1 MNKFKT
7 VVIGAGIAGL
17 TAARALRRAGENV
30 LVLEKSRGL
39 GGRAA
44 TRRLHGHRLD
54 HGAQYFT
61 VRDERFQ
68 TQVDQWLD
76 EGQLKVWS
84 EGFHTLTDKGLE
96 TPSGGHPRYV
106 FPTGMNTI
114 GKLLGAE
121 LEIQTQSKVER
132 ITRVGEGWRLELEGD
147 SPITAER
154 VLINVPAP
162 QALALCRDAELSQET
177 MNALQEVKFAPCFT
191 LMAGYQRQD
200 LEWRGVTVKAEEVSK
215 TLSWMS
221 RDSSKRSES
230 SDEITLVL
238 NASPDFSEKHLEGN
252 REVVREEM
260 LAAATALGEWIT
272 APNWTDMQRWLYS
285 MVTEPYPEPYL
296 TRRFAS
302 FLWRLVRRRE
312 GRGGVSVG
320 VRSWS
325 GVDLLDR
332 FLNYG

>member
-1 MNKFKT
+1 MNKLKT

-68 TQVDQWLD
+68 TQVEQWLD

-84 EGFHTLTDKGLE
+84 EGFHTLKDEGLE
-96 TPSGGHPRYV
+96 APSDGHPRYV
-106 FPTGMNTI
+106 FPAGMNTI

-121 LEIQTQSKVER
+121 LEIQTQTKVER
-132 ITRVGEGWRLELEGD
+132 VVREGEGWRLELEGD

-162 QALALCRDAELSQET
+162 QALTLCRDAELSQET
-177 MNALQEVKFAPCFT
+177 VNALQEVKFAPCFT

-200 LEWRGVTVKAEEVSK
+200 LEWRGVTIKDEEVSK
-215 TLSWMS
+215 TISWVS
-221 RDSSKRSES
+221 RDSSKRAES
-230 SDEITLVL
+230 SEEMTFVV
-238 NASPDFSEKHLEGN
+238 NASPDFSEKYLEGD
-252 REVVREEM
+252 REVIREEM
-260 LAAATALGEWIT
+260 LAAAATALGEWIA
-272 APNWTDMQRWLYS
+272 APKWTDMQRWLYS
-285 MVTEPYPEPYL
+285 MVTEPYSEPYL
-296 TRRFAS
+296 QEDSLLFCGD
-302 FLWRLVRRRE
+302 WC
-312 GRGGVSVG
+312 GGAKVEAAYLSGLEVSEVLT
-320 VRSWS
+320 S
-325 GVDLLDR
+325 
-332 FLNYG
+332 

>member
-1 MNKFKT
+1 MNNIQT

-17 TAARALRRAGENV
+17 TAARALHKTGENV
-30 LVLEKSRGL
+30 FILEKSRGL

-44 TRRLHGHRLD
+44 TRKLHGHRLD

-68 TQVDQWLD
+68 TEVDQWLD
-76 EGQLKVWS
+76 EGEVKVWS
-84 EGFHTLTDKGLE
+84 EGFHTLIDEGLE
-96 TPSGGHPRYV
+96 APSDGHPRYV
-106 FPTGMNTI
+106 FPAGMNTI

-121 LEIQTQSKVER
+121 LEIQTQSRVER
-132 ITRVGEGWRLELEGD
+132 VVREGEGWRLELESD

-162 QALALCRDAELSQET
+162 QALALCRDAELSQKT
-177 MNALQEVKFAPCFT
+177 VDALREVKFAPCFT

-200 LEWRGVTVKAEEVSK
+200 LEWRGITVKDEEVSK

-221 RDSSKRSES
+221 RDSSKRSEANN
-230 SDEITLVL
+230 DEMTLVM
-238 NASPDFSEKHLEGN
+238 NASPNFSEKHLEGD
-252 REVVREEM
+252 REVIKEEV
-260 LAAATALGEWIT
+260 LAAATALGEWIN

-296 TRRFAS
+296 QDGSLLFCGD
-302 FLWRLVRRRE
+302 WC
-312 GRGGVSVG
+312 GGAKVEAAYLSGLEVG
-320 VRSWS
+320 QV
-325 GVDLLDR
+325 LT
-332 FLNYG
+332 